1 MSDKDFYAD
10 ESKYQR
16 IESLKNQ
23 LQCPCCSSFES
34 DVIEAFHDGLD
45 INAELADGQTRS
57 HSTLLSKTSMANL
70 NFASRSDHD

>member
-1 MSDKDFYAD
+1 MMDRTPS
-10 ESKYQR
+10 
-16 IESLKNQ
+16 
-23 LQCPCCSSFES
+23 
-34 DVIEAFHDGLD
+34 DGLD